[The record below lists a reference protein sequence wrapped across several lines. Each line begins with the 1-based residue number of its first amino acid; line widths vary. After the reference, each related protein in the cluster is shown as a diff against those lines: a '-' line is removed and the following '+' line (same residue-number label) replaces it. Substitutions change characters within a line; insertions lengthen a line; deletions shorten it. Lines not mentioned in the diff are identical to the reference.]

1 MVTVGARK
9 RPHRHQRVG
18 PLPFGGFSATHQH
31 DGGRGLRSVGCSD
44 GLGFGVDESGPD
56 PTEVVA
62 WSDIRAIAE
71 TVQTETRA
79 ELISLR
85 QAARFLL

>member
-1 MVTVGARK
+1 
-9 RPHRHQRVG
+9 
-18 PLPFGGFSATHQH
+18 
-31 DGGRGLRSVGCSD
+31 
-44 GLGFGVDESGPD
+44 
-56 PTEVVA
+56 VA